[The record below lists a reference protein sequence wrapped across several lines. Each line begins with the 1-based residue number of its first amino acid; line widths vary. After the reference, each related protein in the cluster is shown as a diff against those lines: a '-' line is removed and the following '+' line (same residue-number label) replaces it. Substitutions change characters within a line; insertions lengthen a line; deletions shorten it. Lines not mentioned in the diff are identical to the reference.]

1 MGGWVIMLKSLQ
13 TPQGLRCA
21 FFCSQLG
28 RLYLAQC
35 LEDARCSVNICC
47 LHDQLWYLICEAQCK
62 MKIQGFCS
70 PDRDKSTVRAMKMYF
85 PLSIFDMVLSFA
97 I

>member
-62 MKIQGFCS
+62 MKMQGFCS
-70 PDRDKSTVRAMKMYF
+70 PQIGIK
-85 PLSIFDMVLSFA
+85 VLLEL
-97 I
+97 

>member
-1 MGGWVIMLKSLQ
+1 MEPTIVDFPDISSAYKECLYQESQQGMSGMGGWVIMLKALQ
-13 TPQGLRCA
+13 TPQGLRSA

-47 LHDQLWYLICEAQCK
+47 SHDQL
-62 MKIQGFCS
+62 
-70 PDRDKSTVRAMKMYF
+70 
-85 PLSIFDMVLSFA
+85 
-97 I
+97 